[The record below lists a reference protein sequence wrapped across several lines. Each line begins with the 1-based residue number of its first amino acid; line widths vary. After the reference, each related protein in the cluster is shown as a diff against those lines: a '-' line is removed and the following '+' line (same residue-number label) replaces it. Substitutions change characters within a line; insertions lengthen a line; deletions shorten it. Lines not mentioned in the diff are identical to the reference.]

1 MWARGGQIR
10 NDNCKLDWLATVKQ
24 GGQPSLPKH
33 HLKVHRLP
41 PVGGLPGQQWVVSVQ
56 LVQNKPIQIVQKTR
70 KVKKDVAMK
79 SRNNYKR
86 INKWVDS
93 RGPPERKVRCESIH
107 DSEGTFQNV
116 KFRSFRR
123 CNNRTNKL
131 SMPLNKIT
139 KQIPP
144 FLSIRY
150 WTKDTKKCVKL
161 FTLDWQH

>member
-1 MWARGGQIR
+1 MGCFGSASS
-10 NDNCKLDWLATVKQ
+10 KQ
-24 GGQPSLPKH
+24 ADSNSSEDSKSQKRRSDEITK
-33 HLKVHRLP
+33 
-41 PVGGLPGQQWVVSVQ
+41 Q
-56 LVQNKPIQIVQKTR
+56 LQKD
-70 KVKKDVAMK
+70 KQV
-79 SRNNYKR
+79 
-86 INKWVDS
+86 S
-93 RGPPERKVRCESIH
+93 RGPPERKVHCESIH

-150 WTKDTKKCVKL
+150 
-161 FTLDWQH
+161 